1 VTGAGRPRRSRLA
14 LPARVAAWLWA
25 GAAALAL
32 HERRAAPRPEDEPP
46 VREGPP
52 VSVIVPARDEERGVG
67 AGVRSL
73 RALEYR
79 PLEVIVV
86 DDESRDATGA
96 AARAAADGDRRVRVI
111 AGEPLPAGWI
121 GKPWACWQGARA
133 ARGEWL
139 LFTDADVFHSPD
151 SLGRT
156 LALGLRLGRG
166 GVTLFPTIEAEGAA
180 ERMVIPAAAAAI
192 GAFVAP
198 GPLSRSPRSPVAIA
212 AGGYLLIERGLYDRV
227 GGHAA
232 IRGRMVDDVALAA
245 RVKRAGGLLVP
256 APAGDLARVRIYH
269 GAREVWQGWSKNA
282 SFGVEGGAA
291 KALVGGTTVGV
302 LAVVPLAAALEG
314 LRRRDRGLAAAGV
327 AGTASLLALQRV
339 TTWAVPT
346 PPWYA
351 TTMPLGMAVM
361 SAAAIRGAL
370 DRLAGR
376 GPRWRGRRY
385 PLAR

>member
-1 VTGAGRPRRSRLA
+1 
-14 LPARVAAWLWA
+14 
-25 GAAALAL
+25 
-32 HERRAAPRPEDEPP
+32 
-46 VREGPP
+46 
-52 VSVIVPARDEERGVG
+52 
-67 AGVRSL
+67 
-73 RALEYR
+73 
-79 PLEVIVV
+79 
-86 DDESRDATGA
+86 
-96 AARAAADGDRRVRVI
+96 VRVL
-111 AGEPLPAGWI
+111 AGEPLPAGWV

-139 LFTDADVFHSPD
+139 LFTDADVIHSPD
-151 SLGRT
+151 SLGRA
-156 LALGLRLGRG
+156 LAMARRLGRG
-166 GVTLFPTIEAEGAA
+166 GVTLFPTIEARGAA

-198 GPLSRSPRSPVAIA
+198 GPLSRAPGSAVAIA
-212 AGGYLLIERGLYDRV
+212 AGGYLLIERSLYEGV

-232 IRGRMVDDVALAA
+232 IRDRMVDDVTLAT

-256 APAGDLARVRIYH
+256 APAGGLARLRMYH

-291 KALVGGTTVGV
+291 KALVGAATIAL
-302 LAVVPLAAALEG
+302 LAVAPLAATAEG
-314 LRRRDRGLAAAGV
+314 LRRRDRGLAAAGA
-327 AGTASLLALQRV
+327 AGTASLVALQRL

-346 PPWYA
+346 PPGYA
-351 TTMPLGMAVM
+351 ATMPLGMVVL

-370 DRLAGR
+370 ERLLGR